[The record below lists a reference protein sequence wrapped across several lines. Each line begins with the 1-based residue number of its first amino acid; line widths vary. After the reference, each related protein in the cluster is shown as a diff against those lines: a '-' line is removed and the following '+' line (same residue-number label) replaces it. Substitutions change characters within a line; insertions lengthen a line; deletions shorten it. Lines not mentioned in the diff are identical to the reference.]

1 MESHHRFLSPSVVMR
16 VVEYPPALKLLPP
29 RSSIL
34 QQRAPPASLL
44 PQHWRLRSASL
55 LRSMLPC
62 CQSRSRSNA
71 VQSIP
76 TLVDAETEWS
86 LKILTKRLDCEYD
99 PRLLLGC
106 LYHGR
111 LGMYTNHQPSSS
123 HKGICNHECGLPW
136 DVLTSRPVATLT
148 ISLTHLHHATLLLS
162 HLLDH

>member
-1 MESHHRFLSPSVVMR
+1 MESHRRFLSPSVVMR
-16 VVEYPPALKLLPP
+16 VVECPPALELLPP

-34 QQRAPPASLL
+34 QQGAPPASLL

-55 LRSMLPC
+55 LRSTLPC
-62 CQSRSRSNA
+62 CQCRSRSNG

-111 LGMYTNHQPSSS
+111 LGMYTYHQPSSS
-123 HKGICNHECGLPW
+123 HKGICNHECGFTLGCTYIPSCRYIDYLPP
-136 DVLTSRPVATLT
+136 TFIT
-148 ISLTHLHHATLLLS
+148 ATLLLF